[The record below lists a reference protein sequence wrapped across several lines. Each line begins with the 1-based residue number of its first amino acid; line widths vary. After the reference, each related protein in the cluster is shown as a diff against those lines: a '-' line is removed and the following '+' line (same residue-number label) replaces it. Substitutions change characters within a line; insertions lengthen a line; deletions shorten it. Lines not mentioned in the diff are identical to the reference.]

1 MDLKQAIESR
11 ASIRQFRPDAVPIA
25 DLRELIR
32 LAGCAPSVNNAQPW
46 RYIAVR
52 GAPLK
57 QSMAQA
63 VRHKL
68 EELLPEARGPE
79 AERYEVLRHYCTFFE
94 TAPVVLAVATR
105 SYEALLDQAVERVMH
120 VRSHELRGH
129 PDEASLGASIQT
141 LLLAAT
147 ASGYG
152 ACWMTGPLVARPEL
166 EALLQIEHPWRL
178 GAMVALGRAAETPQ
192 QSEKLAVD
200 AILTVKD

>member
-11 ASIRQFRPDAVPIA
+11 ASIRQFKPDPVPLE
-25 DLRELIR
+25 DLRELVR

-46 RYIAVR
+46 RYIAVLN
-52 GAPLK
+52 ATLK
-57 QSMAQA
+57 QSMAAA
-63 VRHKL
+63 VRRKL
-68 EELLPEARGPE
+68 EELLPPSSAEE
-79 AERYEVLRHYCTFFE
+79 ERYEVLRRYCTFFE
-94 TAPVVLAVATR
+94 SAPVVLAVATR

-147 ASGYG
+147 AAGYG

-166 EALLQIEHPWRL
+166 EALLHIEHPWRL
-178 GAMVALGRAAETPQ
+178 GAMIAIGRAAETPG
-192 QSEKLAVD
+192 QSEKLALD
-200 AILTVKD
+200 TILSVRY